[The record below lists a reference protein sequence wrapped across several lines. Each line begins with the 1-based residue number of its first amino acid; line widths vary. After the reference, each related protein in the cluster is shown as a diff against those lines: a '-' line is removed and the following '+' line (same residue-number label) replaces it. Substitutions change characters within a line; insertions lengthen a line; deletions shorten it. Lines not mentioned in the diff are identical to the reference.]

1 MYNNWCIITLLIPI
15 FCEQGGDKFH
25 MILRDFCPFEINSFV
40 AVFQFSEA
48 VQVDLEQ
55 TNLETLTGI
64 TPSKL
69 SFAL

>member
-1 MYNNWCIITLLIPI
+1 MYNNWCIITVLIPI

-25 MILRDFCPFEINSFV
+25 MILREFHPLEIDSFV
-40 AVFQFSEA
+40 AVFQFREA
-48 VQVDLEQ
+48 VQVHLEQ

-64 TPSKL
+64 TPSKF